1 MAPEARTLPV
11 MPGAETYGHGHDVA
25 VVFAHG
31 QRTIADSAEYFS
43 PHLNRGMRLVDVGC
57 GPGSITCEL
66 AAAVAPGT
74 VVGVDADAG
83 VLRTA
88 AERAAALHLG
98 TVIFEQANAYAL
110 PHGDATFDAAHAHQ
124 LLQHLREPVAAL
136 AEMRRVVVPGGLVA
150 ARDADYGTMV
160 HSPQFEGIE
169 RWRELYR
176 EVARRTGVCADAG
189 RLLPQWFFAA
199 GLTDPVTT
207 SSSTWTFAE
216 PARRRWWADSWTSRL
231 LDGRLG
237 ELAIELELA
246 TRDDLAAMAAD
257 WDRWA
262 SHRSGWFAFLHGEVV
277 ARTPA

>member
-1 MAPEARTLPV
+1 

-31 QRTIADSAEYFS
+31 RRTIADSAAYFA
-43 PHLNRGMRLVDVGC
+43 PHLAPGMHLIDIGC

-74 VVGVDADAG
+74 VVGIDADAG

-88 AERAAALHLG
+88 ADRAAGPQSG
-98 TVIFEQANAYAL
+98 TVLFARANAYAL

-124 LLQHLREPVAAL
+124 LLQHLRDPVAAL
-136 AEMRRVVVPGGLVA
+136 TEMRRVVVPGGLVA

-160 HSPQFEGIE
+160 HSPHFEGIE

-176 EVARRTGVCADAG
+176 EVARRTGVYADAG
-189 RLLPQWFFAA
+189 RLLPQWFVAA
-199 GLTDPVTT
+199 GLTDLVTT
-207 SSSTWTFAE
+207 TSSTWTFAE

-231 LDGRLG
+231 LEGRLG
-237 ELAIELELA
+237 TLAVELGLA
-246 TRDDLAAMAAD
+246 SKDDLAAMAAD
-257 WDRWA
+257 WNRWA
-262 SHRSGWFAFLHGEVV
+262 SQPSGWFAFLHGEVV
-277 ARTPA
+277 ARSPAAGGTLSG